1 MSVCC
6 VCACECVLR
15 LFRCVRLFVIYG
27 LCVCRADVD
36 AINNQELAKLCSEQF
51 TTTQPQA
58 STPTSTH
65 THTYTAIDD
74 GRPAFL
80 QTLKQHC
87 PAKHTLRLCVGAQV
101 MLVKTISASEG
112 LVNGSRGVVT
122 RFTRYVSVSVCVCVC
137 VRPFVCIHI
146 MICCVVFVC

>member
-1 MSVCC
+1 VRVSVCC
-6 VCACECVLR
+6 VYFFCIIWV
-15 LFRCVRLFVIYG
+15 V
-27 LCVCRADVD
+27 CVCRADVD

-51 TTTQPQA
+51 TNTQPQA
-58 STPTSTH
+58 STQTSTPAS

-101 MLVKTISASEG
+101 MLVKTVSAGEG

-137 VRPFVCIHI
+137 V
-146 MICCVVFVC
+146 CVHLFAYTQ